1 MTLVRELAQ
10 LREQLTER
18 EDEVTE
24 LKAERNNTR
33 VSPTIDLIKC
43 VKKNSFFLL
52 LNISYYSNIWNNSS
66 QDMNVQSELLLCGD
80 KLKVFRPKLKFSRHS
95 NHFSN
100 ITKL

>member
-43 VKKNSFFLL
+43 VKKNSFFSLVE
-52 LNISYYSNIWNNSS
+52 Y
-66 QDMNVQSELLLCGD
+66 
-80 KLKVFRPKLKFSRHS
+80 
-95 NHFSN
+95 
-100 ITKL
+100 